1 MSMLIFGCYFVR
13 PKFNYFTDTHC
24 KMSNAC
30 CESNVL
36 FFWIRFYAN
45 EITIKSHHVVL
56 FWYRVTE
63 LSQQFFAFQFGSIFN
78 ICFSNAIIPSIGE
91 LYKLFRIDTRNI
103 TGIFFYSSLSS
114 VIFFSVLFS
123 FLFLSIYHT
132 FTLRITVQFFVSLF
146 HNFYFQFVF
155 ISIGE
160 LKTTTSHFYLRKKKE
175 IWWRKTQQLCSLF
188 PHCCFCRTCAVVASN
203 VTYVLNGSLMC
214 VCFCLSHQRISLCCC
229 VSLKMRKRK
238 NDKHQIK

>member
-30 CESNVL
+30 CESNV
-36 FFWIRFYAN
+36 FFCIRFYAT

-78 ICFSNAIIPSIGE
+78 ICFSNAIISSIGE

-103 TGIFFYSSLSS
+103 TGIFFLLHSLAY
-114 VIFFSVLFS
+114 FFRSLFFS
-123 FLFLSIYHT
+123 FLVNLSHVYIKNHSAIFRFSISQYLFSVRFHFNRRIKNNNFTFL
-132 FTLRITVQFFVSLF
+132 F
-146 HNFYFQFVF
+146 
-155 ISIGE
+155 E
-160 LKTTTSHFYLRKKKE
+160 KKKE

>member
-1 MSMLIFGCYFVR
+1 M
-13 PKFNYFTDTHC
+13 
-24 KMSNAC
+24 
-30 CESNVL
+30 
-36 FFWIRFYAN
+36 
-45 EITIKSHHVVL
+45 
-56 FWYRVTE
+56 TE

-114 VIFFSVLFS
+114 VIFFFVLFS

-160 LKTTTSHFYLRKKKE
+160 LNTTTLHFYLNQKKNYRNLVKKNTTTLFTFPTLLLLPNVCCCRFERHLRSKWFSHVCLFLSQSPTNQSLLLCISENEKKE
-175 IWWRKTQQLCSLF
+175 K
-188 PHCCFCRTCAVVASN
+188 
-203 VTYVLNGSLMC
+203 
-214 VCFCLSHQRISLCCC
+214 
-229 VSLKMRKRK
+229 
-238 NDKHQIK
+238 